1 MKPKMT
7 SFLRHSLRCGVVL
20 MLLALVA
27 CRQEPQ
33 KVRHISQQEEPDSA
47 LMAQMAFN
55 MKMAGVADRACSDWV
70 KQDSLTY
77 AQDDFGFWYSKTIRL
92 HADTLQK
99 GEVVLT
105 HIQVCELNGT
115 LLADIQDYFPVGSSD
130 LPIAINRSLKQMSRG
145 EEMRVIA
152 PWYTAYGAEGTALI
166 KPYSNLIIT
175 LTTIEE

>member
-55 MKMAGVADRACSDWV
+55 MKMAGAADRACSDWV

-77 AQDDFGFWYSKTIRL
+77 TQDDFGFWYTKTIRL